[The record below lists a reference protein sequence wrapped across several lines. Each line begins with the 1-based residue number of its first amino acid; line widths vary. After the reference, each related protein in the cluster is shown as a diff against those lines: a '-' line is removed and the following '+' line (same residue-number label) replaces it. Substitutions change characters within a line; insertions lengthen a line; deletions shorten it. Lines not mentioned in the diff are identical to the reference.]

1 MPKKNCPLDENVVQ
15 IGVELPEMHNTSREL
30 RNAFVDVVKVR
41 FVEIKYME
49 YLFND
54 VLEIKNGKNQKLVEN
69 PEGLYPIYGSGGIIG
84 YADKYICEANTVI
97 IGRKGSINNPIYVSE
112 PFWNVDTAF
121 GLSPKQDILL
131 PRYLFYFCKNYNF
144 EKLNKTVTIPSLTK
158 ADLLKI
164 QIDLPSIDEQRRIV
178 DKLIKVE
185 TIINLRNYQVQQLD
199 DLIKARFIELFGD
212 PQRNPHGY
220 KHTKLSDIATYYN
233 GLTYKPENVATE
245 GTIVLRSS
253 NIQNSQLDFADTV
266 RVDCAIKERLMV
278 QKNDILMCSR
288 NGSAKLVGKVALI
301 KDIQEPMS
309 FGAFMMIIRSHYF
322 GYLMTYFQMDAFRQ
336 QIKTGA
342 TTTINQITGR
352 MLDDVT
358 IPLPPMSLVDQFATF
373 VEQIDKSK
381 LLSGCRLFHSWA
393 PENRD
398 KPKHV
403 GVPQRK
409 TKVLRGGRRQ
419 Q

>member
-1 MPKKNCPLDENVVQ
+1 
-15 IGVELPEMHNTSREL
+15 
-30 RNAFVDVVKVR
+30 
-41 FVEIKYME
+41 ME

-199 DLIKARFIELFGD
+199 DLIKARFVEMFGD
-212 PQRNPHGY
+212 PVENPRGY
-220 KHTKLSDIATYYN
+220 Y
-233 GLTYKPENVATE
+233 VATLQDLIE
-245 GTIVLRSS
+245 KGFITYHLDGNHGGDYPRS
-253 NIQNSQLDFADTV
+253 
-266 RVDCAIKERLMV
+266 E
-278 QKNDILMCSR
+278 
-288 NGSAKLVGKVALI
+288 
-301 KDIQEPMS
+301 E
-309 FGAFMMIIRSHYF
+309 
-322 GYLMTYFQMDAFRQ
+322 
-336 QIKTGA
+336 
-342 TTTINQITGR
+342 
-352 MLDDVT
+352 
-358 IPLPPMSLVDQFATF
+358 F
-373 VEQIDKSK
+373 VESGIPYISANCIVHGEIDFTKAKYLTPERAGKLRKGIAQNEDVLFAHNATVGPTVVLHTDEEKVILGTSLTAYRCNQEEILPNYLKAYMLSNGFVRQYSSEMKQTTRNQVPITAQKKYQFLIPPIEEQKQFTDFVNQIDKSK

-409 TKVLRGGRRQ
+409 TKVLRGGRCQ